1 MWNFEWQVEMVPVKK
16 IIKEKSD
23 KKKKATKVEI
33 IAEFLHNI
41 WANWYAHQRDNS
53 TEENI
58 LRWEM
63 QSKTLYED
71 LAEEDKEKDR
81 KLARVLYKELFDVT
95 D

>member
-1 MWNFEWQVEMVPVKK
+1 MS
-16 IIKEKSD
+16 KEKPE
-23 KKKKATKVEI
+23 VEI

-63 QSKTLYED
+63 QSKTLYKD
-71 LAEEDKEKDR
+71 LTEEDKEKDR
-81 KLARVLYKELFDVT
+81 KLARALYKELFDVAE